1 MGELQ
6 SLFSHFS
13 YLYID
18 KHDNTVRIKMQIT
31 IIRLLFSEFEKLKTQ
46 SKIIGK
52 KHRECNHRIMHALE
66 RERERERERAA

>member
-31 IIRLLFSEFEKLKTQ
+31 IIRLLFSEFEKFKN
-46 SKIIGK
+46 SVK
-52 KHRECNHRIMHALE
+52 NHRKKE
-66 RERERERERAA
+66 RV